1 MEYLVGSA
9 CCNHVLKSN
18 FSMFGWCW
26 YDRRLL
32 LLAGLMWEKILFW
45 LEFTIIYDEAN
56 WLFFLISRE
65 AVKDRLL
72 AGYWIWKIPGPGTS
86 RITYFAWQLIVFI
99 HTWLKE
105 NKRATENQLTSA
117 ALVRTRVRQE
127 HVVRLVQ
134 GHEGS
139 LKSKIQLGLD
149 TKSVRLWA
157 ST

>member
-1 MEYLVGSA
+1 MEYLVGLT
-9 CCNHVLKSN
+9 CWNNVLKSN
-18 FSMFGWCW
+18 C
-26 YDRRLL
+26 
-32 LLAGLMWEKILFW
+32 
-45 LEFTIIYDEAN
+45 
-56 WLFFLISRE
+56 LISRE

-149 TKSVRLWA
+149 TWSDGFELARTPFIKKKFNFFYFQTWPFVLFKIFM
-157 ST
+157 